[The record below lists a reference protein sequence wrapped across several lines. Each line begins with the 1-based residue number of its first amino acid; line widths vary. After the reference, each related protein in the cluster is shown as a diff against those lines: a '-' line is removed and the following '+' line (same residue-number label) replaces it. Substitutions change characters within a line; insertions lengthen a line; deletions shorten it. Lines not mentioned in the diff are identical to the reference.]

1 MMSSSRRLPQPRCP
15 GDRAGIRASA
25 DAGPVWR
32 HAELA
37 ANAGDYELVAFTLEP
52 SFVLKQTFSNWS
64 NHKCSTFGA
73 ALAYYSIFSFGPL
86 MLIATVI
93 AGMVFGT
100 DAARGAISGQ
110 VRQLLGDSG
119 GQALQALL
127 NGADHPYQGLLAT
140 IFGVGTLL
148 FAAVSVVVQ
157 LKTALNTVWE
167 CHSAAQGGWWDL
179 VRAYLV
185 SLAGVV
191 SLGFLLLVSLIFTA
205 ALSATGK
212 YFGSYL
218 PEPTL
223 QIVGS
228 VISFVIITF
237 LFAMM
242 FKWLPDVPVDW
253 RDVWL
258 GAALTAALFEGGKF
272 LIGYYV
278 GKLALQ
284 STYGAAA
291 SLVMLLIWVYYSA
304 QIVLFG
310 AEFTHVYALRHSS
323 PQQRPDGPALEE
335 PNTPTEL
342 RPRAKRAA
350 SG

>member
-1 MMSSSRRLPQPRCP
+1 MPGSRTGNL
-15 GDRAGIRASA
+15 GATA
-25 DAGPVWR
+25 
-32 HAELA
+32 AELA
-37 ANAGDYELVAFTLEP
+37 GNAGDYQRALTATEP
-52 SFVLKQTFSNWS
+52 LLVLKETLSSWS
-64 NHKCSTFGA
+64 NHKCSAFGA

-93 AGMVFGT
+93 AGVVFGT

-110 VRQLLGDSG
+110 VQGLLGDSG
-119 GQALQALL
+119 AQAVQALL

-167 CHSAAQGGWWDL
+167 CDTTQQGGWWDL
-179 VRAYLV
+179 IRSYLV

-191 SLGFLLLVSLIFTA
+191 SLGFLLLVSLLFTA
-205 ALSATGK
+205 AISAVGK

-218 PEPTL
+218 PEPTF
-223 QIVGS
+223 QILGS
-228 VISFVIITF
+228 VLSFLFITV

-242 FKWLPDVPVDW
+242 FKWLPDTHVHW

-258 GAALTAALFEGGKF
+258 GAVLTAALFEGGKF

-304 QIVLFG
+304 QIVLLG
-310 AEFTHVYALRHSS
+310 AEFTHVYARRHGRHAK
-323 PQQRPDGPALEE
+323 PEPAAIEQPNAPVTFERPA
-335 PNTPTEL
+335 
-342 RPRAKRAA
+342 RHA
-350 SG
+350 SIG

>member
-1 MMSSSRRLPQPRCP
+1 MLK
-15 GDRAGIRASA
+15 
-25 DAGPVWR
+25 
-32 HAELA
+32 E
-37 ANAGDYELVAFTLEP
+37 TL
-52 SFVLKQTFSNWS
+52 SNWS

-100 DAARGAISGQ
+100 EAARGALSGQ
-110 VRQLLGDSG
+110 VRKLLGDSG
-119 GQALQALL
+119 AQALQALL

-157 LKTALNTVWE
+157 LKTALNTIWE
-167 CHSAAQGGWWDL
+167 CDTAAQDGWWPL
-179 VRAYLV
+179 LRSYLV

-191 SLGFLLLVSLIFTA
+191 SLGFLLLVSLILTA
-205 ALSATGK
+205 ALSAIGK

-228 VISFVIITF
+228 GISFVVIAF

-242 FKWLPDVPVDW
+242 FKWLPDAPVGW

-258 GAALTAALFEGGKF
+258 GAALTAALFEAGKF

-304 QIVLFG
+304 QIVLLG
-310 AEFTHVYALRHSS
+310 AEFTHVYARRHGAQR
-323 PQQRPDGPALEE
+323 QQSGAATIAKPDAPAAVK
-335 PNTPTEL
+335 PP
-342 RPRAKRAA
+342 AKRAA
-350 SG
+350 GR

>member
-1 MMSSSRRLPQPRCP
+1 MLK
-15 GDRAGIRASA
+15 
-25 DAGPVWR
+25 
-32 HAELA
+32 E
-37 ANAGDYELVAFTLEP
+37 TL
-52 SFVLKQTFSNWS
+52 SNWS

-100 DAARGAISGQ
+100 DAARGEITGQ
-110 VRQLLGDSG
+110 VRKLLGDSG

-148 FAAVSVVVQ
+148 FAAMSVVVQ
-157 LKTALNTVWE
+157 LKTALNTIWE
-167 CHSAAQGGWWDL
+167 CDAAAQGNWWDL
-179 VRAYLV
+179 VRSYLV
-185 SLAGVV
+185 SLAGVL
-191 SLGFLLLVSLIFTA
+191 SLGFLLLVSLILTT
-205 ALSATGK
+205 ALSTVGK

-223 QIVGS
+223 QVVGS
-228 VISFVIITF
+228 GVSFVVITL

-242 FKWLPDVPVDW
+242 FKWLPDAPVYW

-258 GAALTAALFEGGKF
+258 GAALTAALFEAGKF

-304 QIVLFG
+304 QIVLLG
-310 AEFTHVYALRHSS
+310 AEFTHVYARRHSARRQS
-323 PQQRPDGPALEE
+323 SGPGTDAKPDASAAFRPP
-335 PNTPTEL
+335 
-342 RPRAKRAA
+342 PRRAA